1 LILHLE
7 RGRLAT
13 PIDHYI
19 DRPRREHHSRS
30 SERRQLEE
38 LNTNIN
44 SYNQQLR
51 KKNNHSNNKKN
62 YTKRSKQQQTTV

>member
-1 LILHLE
+1 LTLHLE
-7 RGRLAT
+7 RGRLSTT

-30 SERRQLEE
+30 SERRLLEE
-38 LNTNIN
+38 INTNIN

-51 KKNNHSNNKKN
+51 KKQKP
-62 YTKRSKQQQTTV
+62 QQ